1 MRSLWLSLL
10 CAVALSGAP
19 GWAQDPGRSSPA
31 DLGLRIDKN
40 KPLNVNADEFE
51 AQRADDG
58 QDVFEFRRNVTATQN
73 DLQLTCEWLQ
83 VQYAT
88 EGRETEHIKARG
100 SVRLTQ
106 GANSVSCE
114 EFVYDEPSC
123 IAICKGGATA
133 ASVVRNGDTIDGK
146 QIDLDLCT
154 GNVKVRG
161 NVRIM
166 LRPAASGSRR
176 GEAP

>member
-1 MRSLWLSLL
+1 MTRTIAAFLAFGLAT
-10 CAVALSGAP
+10 AVL
-19 GWAQDPGRSSPA
+19 AQDTGRSSPA

-58 QDVFEFRRNVTATQN
+58 KDVFEFRRNVIATQN

-83 VQYAT
+83 VRYAT
-88 EGRETEHIKARG
+88 KGRETERIEARG
-100 SVRLTQ
+100 TVRLAQ
-106 GANSVSCE
+106 AGNSVACE
-114 EFVYDEPSC
+114 EFVYDERSC
-123 IAICKGGATA
+123 IAVCKGGATP
-133 ASVVRNGDTIDGK
+133 ASVVRNGDTINGK

-166 LRPAASGSRR
+166 LRPATAAAGSGSS
-176 GEAP
+176 P

>member
-1 MRSLWLSLL
+1 MRILAALLACGMASL
-10 CAVALSGAP
+10 V
-19 GWAQDPGRSSPA
+19 WAQDDGRSSPA
-31 DLGLRIDKN
+31 DLGLKIDKN

-51 AQRADDG
+51 AQRADSG
-58 QDVFEFRRNVTATQN
+58 KDVFEFRRNVTATQN

-83 VQYAT
+83 VRYAT
-88 EGRETEHIKARG
+88 KGRETERIEARG
-100 SVRLTQ
+100 AVRLVQ
-106 GANSVSCE
+106 GANSISCE
-114 EFVYDEPSC
+114 EFIYDEPSC
-123 IAICKGGATA
+123 IAVCKGGATP

-166 LRPAASGSRR
+166 LRPATANSGTGSQ
-176 GEAP
+176 P